1 MKTNLKSKMK
11 NELDLANLAPIS
23 VCVYSRLDHFKNCIE
38 SLAAND
44 LAKHSVLYIF
54 SDAAKPGDEKAVSK
68 VRQYIRSIKGF
79 KNVKYF
85 FQKKNN
91 YYKNIEMFLKMP
103 FKIYDK
109 IIILEDDN
117 IVSKFFLRYMNGALN
132 FYKDDHKITSIA
144 GWTFAKMSNF
154 KGKYDNFLCQDFNG
168 WGVGF
173 WSNRN
178 IHKEFFKTN
187 NYLELLNNRK
197 LRIKIKQKYPNLL
210 INLKRTQDSNL
221 ILGDYNA
228 SYYQIKNN
236 KFQVK
241 PFVSFVNNMGNDG
254 SGMNCVVTN
263 EYFHK
268 KLNNKKNFVKT
279 KRYDPLLDEI
289 YFKLLNLKQNIF
301 IRIIK
306 KIDYLFK
313 KLFNTVL

>member
-1 MKTNLKSKMK
+1 LKVNLD
-11 NELDLANLAPIS
+11 NFAPIS
-23 VCVYSRLDHFKNCIE
+23 VSVYNRYKHFKNCIE

-54 SDAAKPGDEKAVSK
+54 SDSAKPGDEKVVSK

-79 KNVKYF
+79 KNVKWF

-91 YYKNIEMFLKMP
+91 YYKNIEMSIKMP

-109 IIILEDDN
+109 IIVLEDDVV
-117 IVSKFFLRYMNGALN
+117 VSKFFLRYMNEALN
-132 FYKDDHKITSIA
+132 FYKDDHNITSIA
-144 GWTFAKMSNF
+144 GWTLAKMSNF

-173 WSNRN
+173 WLNRN

-187 NYLELLNNRK
+187 NYLKLLNNRK
-197 LRIKIKQKYPNLL
+197 LRIKIKKKYPSLL
-210 INLKRTQDSNL
+210 INLKRQQHSNL
-221 ILGDYNA
+221 IFGDYNA

-241 PFVSFVNNMGNDG
+241 PFVSFVNNMGFDG
-254 SGMNCVVTN
+254 SGMNCGATN

-268 KLNNKKNFVKT
+268 KLNNKKNFVKM
-279 KRYDPLLDEI
+279 KRYNPHLDEI
-289 YFKLLNLKQNIF
+289 YFKLLNSKQNIF
-301 IRIIK
+301 VRIIK
-306 KIDYLFK
+306 KIKYLFK
-313 KLFNTVL
+313 KLFNTVS